1 MVMTL
6 FPARLDSSAIMT
18 SVYTHAQIRKVDIT
32 QGSVT
37 LRRVRDAPRPR
48 KGP

>member
-1 MVMTL
+1 MTL
-6 FPARLDSSAIMT
+6 FPARLDSSAIIT
-18 SVYTHAQIRKVDIT
+18 SVYTHAHVRKVDIT

-37 LRRVRDAPRPR
+37 VRVRDAPLR